1 MNTFTLVHKLM
12 DFIKFRTNIEKDYSV
27 ENINRIFKDFC
38 NTHQVTCNQTL
49 VVKYTRGV
57 SRHLAT
63 NDGKPL
69 TFYKNNI
76 ILP

>member
-27 ENINRIFKDFC
+27 DNINRIFKDFC

-69 TFYKNNI
+69 TFYN
-76 ILP
+76 